1 MFWFRLWFI
10 RFNINMNSWWKLLE
24 VNHMNSSR
32 SCRYS
37 RATEKCKQG
46 HLPYWVV
53 TGSGWKVK
61 CAACLLCVFG
71 LAVQSGYSL
80 SRVSPKLLCTP
91 PFNPVNEDLTPE
103 VLQKSRVAAMF
114 ALGTKQNLRS
124 DVNTH
129 VESCCSDWLNAWE
142 EFWLTTHVTYGC
154 HGHPNL
160 KQRHLS

>member
-1 MFWFRLWFI
+1 
-10 RFNINMNSWWKLLE
+10 
-24 VNHMNSSR
+24 
-32 SCRYS
+32 
-37 RATEKCKQG
+37 
-46 HLPYWVV
+46 
-53 TGSGWKVK
+53 
-61 CAACLLCVFG
+61 
-71 LAVQSGYSL
+71 VQSGYSL

-142 EFWLTTHVTYGC
+142 EF
-154 HGHPNL
+154 
-160 KQRHLS
+160 